1 MSLTYQDTPD
11 KVYYDVT
18 ISNLNTIDQ
27 KPPVLY
33 FNETRNNPF
42 VLDPESYYLSIVR
55 FSLDTNT
62 LPVIV
67 PVIQPNQSNLNL
79 TIYSITLNW
88 TNPIAPFQKFTYQA
102 FLNYLPQDVGAI
114 LPSPPSSNTNGL
126 QNNSTYYYN
135 IYNFQYWI
143 LLVNNTFTS
152 AYNGLN
158 ALVIGAGLVLPST
171 YAPVMAWD
179 TQTSCASISAESPG
193 YDDTNSSYIGIYFN
207 PAMYNLFSSFP
218 VYIYGIDATQGEN
231 VRISTSNF
239 GGTNLIPFP
248 PPTYTGFACQI
259 IQEYSTIVSWT
270 PVTSIVFTSNT
281 LPIVP
286 NQISAPLLFY
296 NGNVFAS
303 GGNNSNIAQVITD
316 FVADT
321 YKPQIIYTP
330 SAQYRLVNLVGN
342 TPLYNLDIGVFYKS
356 RTGEL
361 VPFRLSSGGTA
372 TVKILFT
379 RKYTENGGGK

>member
-18 ISNLNTIDQ
+18 ISNLNTVDVL
-27 KPPVLY
+27 PPILY
-33 FNETRNNPF
+33 FNETRNSPF

-62 LPVIV
+62 LPVIT
-67 PVIQPNQSNLNL
+67 PSIKPTPNNDLNL
-79 TIYSITLNW
+79 TIYSITLSW
-88 TNPIAPFQKFTYQA
+88 TNPVAPFQEFTFQE
-102 FLNYLPQDVGAI
+102 FLEFIPQDTQ
-114 LPSPPSSNTNGL
+114 SPPPAPPSQNLNGL
-126 QNNSTYYYN
+126 QNNTTGYYN
-135 IYNFQYWI
+135 IFNFQYWI

-158 ALVIGAGLVLPST
+158 ALVIAGGLVLPST

-193 YDDTNSSYIGIYFN
+193 YDDTTTGYIGIFFN
-207 PAMYNLFSSFP
+207 ASMFNLFSSFP
-218 VYIYGIDATQGEN
+218 VYILGTNQTLGRN

-248 PPTYTGFACQI
+248 PPTYTSFACQI
-259 IQEYSTIVSWT
+259 IQEYSTISSWT
-270 PVTSIVFTSNT
+270 PITSIVFTSNT

-296 NGNVFAS
+296 NGSIFNT

-316 FVADT
+316 FVAES

-342 TPLYNLDIGVFYKS
+342 TPLYNLDIGVFYKD
-356 RTGEL
+356 RIGVL
-361 VPFRLSSGGTA
+361 VPFRLPSGGTA
-372 TVKILFT
+372 TIKILFT
-379 RKYTENGGGK
+379 RKYTENGGR

>member
-18 ISNLNTIDQ
+18 ISNLNTIDVV
-27 KPPVLY
+27 PPILY
-33 FNETRNNPF
+33 FNETRNSPF

-62 LPVIV
+62 LPIII
-67 PVIQPNQSNLNL
+67 PSIIPSPNSDVNK
-79 TIYSITLNW
+79 TIYSITLSW
-88 TNPIAPFQKFTYQA
+88 TNPIAPFQEFTFQKFLD
-102 FLNYLPQDVGAI
+102 FVPQDTQSSVPA
-114 LPSPPSSNTNGL
+114 PPSQNANGL
-126 QNNSTYYYN
+126 QNNTTGYYN
-135 IYNFQYWI
+135 IFNFQYWI

-158 ALVIGAGLVLPST
+158 ALVIAGGLVLPST
-171 YAPVMAWD
+171 FAPVMAWD

-193 YDDTNSSYIGIYFN
+193 YDDTTTGYIGIFFN
-207 PAMYNLFSSFP
+207 ASMFNLFSSFP
-218 VYIYGIDATQGEN
+218 VYILGTNQTLGRN

-248 PPTYTGFACQI
+248 PPTYTSFACQI
-259 IQEYSTIVSWT
+259 IQEYSTISSWT
-270 PVTSIVFTSNT
+270 PITSIVFTSNT

-296 NGNVFAS
+296 NGSIFNT

-316 FVADT
+316 FVAES

-342 TPLYNLDIGVFYKS
+342 TPLYNLDIGVFYKD
-356 RTGEL
+356 RVGFL
-361 VPFRLSSGGTA
+361 VPFRLPSGGTA
-372 TVKILFT
+372 TIKILFT
-379 RKYTENGGGK
+379 RKYTENGGR

>member
-11 KVYYDVT
+11 KVYFDVT
-18 ISNLNTIDQ
+18 ISNLNTVDVL
-27 KPPVLY
+27 PPILY

-62 LPVIV
+62 LPVIT
-67 PVIQPNQSNLNL
+67 PTIQPAPNNDVNK
-79 TIYSITLNW
+79 TIYSITLSW
-88 TNPIAPFQKFTYQA
+88 TNPIAPFTEYVAQEFIE
-102 FLNYLPQDVGAI
+102 FIPQDTQASV
-114 LPSPPSSNTNGL
+114 PSPPSQNSNGL
-126 QNNSTYYYN
+126 QNISTGYYN
-135 IYNFQYWI
+135 IFNFQYFI
-143 LLVNNTFTS
+143 LLVNNTFIS
-152 AYNGLN
+152 AYNALN
-158 ALVIGAGLVLPST
+158 ALVVAAGLVLPST

-193 YDDTNSSYIGIYFN
+193 YNDTNASFISIFFN
-207 PAMYNLFSSFP
+207 ASMFNLFSSFP
-218 VYIYGIDATQGEN
+218 YFILGTNQTLGRN
-231 VRISTSNF
+231 VRLSTSNF

-248 PPTYTGFACQI
+248 PPLYGSTACQI
-259 IQEYSTIVSWT
+259 IQEYSTISSWT
-270 PVTSIVFTSNT
+270 PITSVVFTSNT

-296 NGNVFAS
+296 NGSIFNA

-316 FVADT
+316 FVAES

-342 TPLYNLDIGVFYKS
+342 TPLYNLDIGVFYKDRVGS
-356 RTGEL
+356 L
-361 VPFRLSSGGTA
+361 IPFRLPSGGTA
-372 TVKILFT
+372 TIKILFT
-379 RKYTENGGGK
+379 RKYTENGGR